1 MIITK
6 NDHFHNTT
14 KICSVAEPRLKPE
27 KREGLYI
34 QSQLK
39 SIGFSYRRVGSLVSV
54 SGEFVLNVTTGRR
67 RSRRVEAEIARVLGK
82 ASWNEVVAEAR
93 LAVSGNYTPSAK
105 DVSKFLEQTYRQ
117 YQKRL
122 VELEE
127 HHKQMAK
134 KLEPTRAAI
143 AARKWKR

>member
-1 MIITK
+1 MIIQK
-6 NDHFHNTT
+6 NDNSHNSAVH
-14 KICSVAEPRLKPE
+14 CEQQRLKPSCKQE
-27 KREGLYI
+27 SLCIHFLLKQQGLYLSTI
-34 QSQLK
+34 ARK
-39 SIGFSYRRVGSLVSV
+39 
-54 SGEFVLNVTTGRR
+54 LNIKRNTVYNVVYGRR
-67 RSRRVEAEIARVLGK
+67 RSLRVEAEIARVLGK

-122 VELEE
+122 EELEE

>member
-1 MIITK
+1 MKAYEKHSDIATM
-6 NDHFHNTT
+6 
-14 KICSVAEPRLKPE
+14 RLTLRQ
-27 KREGLYI
+27 REARYVCYRLRECGFRMSDL
-34 QSQLK
+34 SK
-39 SIGFSYRRVGSLVSV
+39 SLSV
-54 SGEFVLNVTTGRR
+54 SKQAVQQVVCGIG
-67 RSRRVEAEIARVLGK
+67 RSRRIEAEIARVLGK
-82 ASWNEVVAEAR
+82 ANWNEVVAEAR

-122 VELEE
+122 EELEE

-134 KLEPTRAAI
+134 KLEPMKAAI

>member
-1 MIITK
+1 MIIQK
-6 NDHFHNTT
+6 NDNFRNNANISLRPT
-14 KICSVAEPRLKPE
+14 KQ
-27 KREGLYI
+27 EGQYI
-34 QSQLK
+34 RYQLNRSSFCLAK
-39 SIGFSYRRVGSLVSV
+39 IGAGLVVGKDTVSKV
-54 SGEFVLNVTTGRR
+54 VCGRR

-93 LAVSGNYTPSAK
+93 LAVSGNYAPSAK
-105 DVSKFLEQTYRQ
+105 DVSRLLEQTYQQ

>member
-1 MIITK
+1 MRNTK
-6 NDHFHNTT
+6 VLFKTL
-14 KICSVAEPRLKPE
+14 EPRLHPTMQDGHCIK
-27 KREGLYI
+27 YF
-34 QSQLK
+34 LK
-39 SIGFSYRRVGSLVSV
+39 LKGFSLSAIGCRICVK
-54 SGEFVLNVTTGRR
+54 GETVLNVVCGRR

-134 KLEPTRAAI
+134 KLEPMKAAI

>member
-1 MIITK
+1 MSLRPTK
-6 NDHFHNTT
+6 QEGQYIRYQLNRSSFFLA
-14 KICSVAEPRLKPE
+14 KIGA
-27 KREGLYI
+27 
-34 QSQLK
+34 
-39 SIGFSYRRVGSLVSV
+39 SLALGTDTVSKV
-54 SGEFVLNVTTGRR
+54 VRGQR
-67 RSRRVEAEIARVLGK
+67 RSHRVEAEIARVLGK

>member
-1 MIITK
+1 MIIQK
-6 NDHFHNTT
+6 NEYSLNPVQDCLALPCRFLPSKQEGVYIRYQLNCRGISLADIARTFGV
-14 KICSVAEPRLKPE
+14 SAVAVHYVAT
-27 KREGLYI
+27 GL
-34 QSQLK
+34 
-39 SIGFSYRRVGSLVSV
+39 
-54 SGEFVLNVTTGRR
+54 R